1 MKIVQVEDFF
11 HPDAGYQINI
21 ISKFFVKFG
30 HEVTII
36 TSELDKVPESLTSFF
51 GRDNI
56 EERDNEYS
64 NKYGVKIIRLPVR
77 SYISNRAYFYGKI
90 FDVIKAEHPD
100 VVFVHGNDRLLGMQ
114 YLLRLKKMDYP
125 LIMDNHMLE
134 MASNNKFNKLFWRW
148 YKMFIT
154 PIIVKNGITVI
165 RTQDDPFVNKR
176 LGIPESL
183 TPWLSVGSDTL
194 LFYPDSNIRKS
205 FREENGISEDSI
217 VVLYAG
223 KIDKEKGGKLLGELT
238 SKKLS
243 VNKDIVFVIVG
254 KTNGEYGEEIEAM
267 FKGSPYRVLRFP
279 TQRYSDLAKFY
290 QASDIAVFPKQ
301 CSLSFYDVQACG
313 LPVVFEDNN
322 INVDRAVNNNAFTFK
337 SDSIGDFR
345 NVLSEIINKDPEEFE
360 RIKQNSI
367 DYVRQNYDYEPIS
380 REYIKEIENSVKHYK
395 ESKNGRK

>member
-21 ISKFFVKFG
+21 ISKFFVNFG

-36 TSELDKVPESLTSFF
+36 TSELDKVPDSLTSFF

-64 NKYGVKIIRLPVR
+64 EKYGVKILRLPVR
-77 SYISNRAYFYGKI
+77 SYISNRAFFYSKV
-90 FDVIKAEHPD
+90 FDVIKAEQPD

-114 YLLRLKKMDYP
+114 YLLKLKKMVYP

-134 MASNNKFNKLFWRW
+134 MASNNKFNKLFYRW
-148 YKMFIT
+148 YRLFIT

-165 RTQDDPFVNKR
+165 RTQDDPFVNKY
-176 LGIPESL
+176 LGIPSSL
-183 TPWLSVGSDTL
+183 TPWLSVGSDTM
-194 LFYPDSNIRKS
+194 LFYPDINTRKR
-205 FREENGISEDSI
+205 FREENGIDENSI

-223 KIDKEKGGKLLGELT
+223 KIDESKGGKLLGELT

-243 VNKDIVFVIVG
+243 VNKDIAFVIVG
-254 KTNGEYGEEIEAM
+254 KTTGEYGKEIENV
-267 FKGSPYRVLRFP
+267 FSNSPYKVLRFP

-322 INVDRAVNNNAFTFK
+322 INIDRASNNNAFTFK
-337 SDSIGDFR
+337 SDSVDDFR
-345 NVLSEIINKDPEEFE
+345 NVLSELINKDPEEFE

-380 REYIKEIENSVKHYK
+380 REYIKEIEKTVKHFN
-395 ESKNGRK
+395 ESKIGRK

>member
-1 MKIVQVEDFF
+1 MKIVQIEDFF

-36 TSELDKVPESLTSFF
+36 TSLLDKVPESLTSFF

-64 NKYGVKIIRLPVR
+64 KKYGVKILRLPIR
-77 SYISNRAYFYGKI
+77 SYISNRAYFYGNV

-100 VVFVHGNDRLLGMQ
+100 VVFIHGNDRLLGMQ
-114 YLLRLKKMDYP
+114 YLLRYTRMNYP

-134 MASNNKFNKLFWRW
+134 MASNNKFNKIFWRM
-148 YKMFIT
+148 YRLFIT

-165 RTQDDPFVNKR
+165 RTQDDFFVNKR
-176 LGIPESL
+176 LGIPSSL

-194 LFYPDSNIRKS
+194 LFYPDSSTRNR
-205 FREENGISEDSI
+205 FREDNGIDENSI
-217 VVLYAG
+217 VIIYAG
-223 KIDKEKGGKLLGELT
+223 KIDEAKGGKLLGELT
-238 SKKLS
+238 SEKLS
-243 VNKDIVFVIVG
+243 VNKDIVFVIIG
-254 KTNGEYGEEIEAM
+254 KTNGEYGKEIEAM
-267 FKGSPYRVLRFP
+267 FSNSPYRVLRFP

-322 INVDRAVNNNAFTFK
+322 INVDRASNNNAFTFK
-337 SDSIGDFR
+337 SDSIDDFR
-345 NVLSEIINKDPEEFE
+345 SVLSELINKEPEEFD

-380 REYIKEIENSVKHYK
+380 REYIKEIEKTVKHFN

>member
-64 NKYGVKIIRLPVR
+64 KKHGVKIVRLPVR
-77 SYISNRAYFYGKI
+77 SYISNRAYFYSNV

-114 YLLRLKKMDYP
+114 YLLKLKKMDYP

-176 LGIPESL
+176 LGIPRSL

-205 FREENGISEDSI
+205 FRKDNGIDENSV

-223 KIDKEKGGKLLGELT
+223 KIDEAKGGKLLGELT
-238 SKKLS
+238 SEKLP
-243 VNKDIVFVIVG
+243 VNKDIVFVIIG
-254 KTNGEYGEEIEAM
+254 KTNGENGEEIEAL
-267 FKGSPYRVLRFP
+267 FSNSPYRVLRFP
-279 TQRYSDLAKFY
+279 TQRYSDLARFY

-322 INVDRAVNNNAFTFK
+322 INVDRAANNNAFTFK
-337 SDSIGDFR
+337 SDSIDDFR
-345 NVLSEIINKDPEEFE
+345 SVLSELINNKAEEFE
-360 RIKQNSI
+360 QIKRNSI
-367 DYVRQNYDYEPIS
+367 DYVRANYDYEPIS
-380 REYIKEIENSVKHYK
+380 REYIKEFENTIKLFNERKS
-395 ESKNGRK
+395 GRK